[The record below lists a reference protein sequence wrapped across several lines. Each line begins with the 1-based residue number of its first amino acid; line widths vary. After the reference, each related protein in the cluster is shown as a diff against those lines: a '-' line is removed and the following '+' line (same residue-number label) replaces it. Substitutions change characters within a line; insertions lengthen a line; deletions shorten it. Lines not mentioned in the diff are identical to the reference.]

1 MAKPGD
7 IVIGESGT
15 AQFGFSDAHFAPG
28 VKYIT
33 QIYFGSIGY
42 SVPAAFGAAV
52 AQAESEP
59 GRPGRIILV
68 VGDGSLQLTV
78 QEIGTMVKLGL
89 KNVLMYS
96 VHHVHGHVF
105 SFFVRAVLK
114 YTNFRDIDSL
124 LTIADT
130 LLRGLSMVLRKVRPS
145 SSGSTAQGQPNI
157 DSGEPFQATT
167 TSRRG
172 TTSCSLVPSVQR
184 MVSYT
189 AAECIQ
195 RQSLRRS
202 FQHGNT
208 WSPARFS
215 CWRL

>member
-59 GRPGRIILV
+59 GWPGRIILV

-89 KNVLMYS
+89 KNVLMYG
-96 VHHVHGHVF
+96 VHHVHGHVLA
-105 SFFVRAVLK
+105 FFVHAAVLK
-114 YTNFRDIDSL
+114 YTDFRDIDSL
-124 LTIADT
+124 LTIVDT
-130 LLRGLSMVLRKVRPS
+130 RLRGLSMVLRKVRRS
-145 SSGSTAQGQPNI
+145 SSGSTDQGQPNT
-157 DSGEPFQATT
+157 DSSEPFQATM

-184 MVSYT
+184 MVS
-189 AAECIQ
+189 
-195 RQSLRRS
+195 
-202 FQHGNT
+202 
-208 WSPARFS
+208 
-215 CWRL
+215 

>member
-28 VKYIT
+28 VQYIT

-52 AQAESEP
+52 AQAESQS
-59 GRPGRIILV
+59 GRPRRIILV

-89 KNVLMYS
+89 KNVLMYG
-96 VHHVHGHVF
+96 VHHVHVL

-114 YTNFRDIDSL
+114 YTNFRDIDLL
-124 LTIADT
+124 LTIVDT
-130 LLRGLSMVLRKVRPS
+130 RLRGLSMVLRKVRRS
-145 SSGSTAQGQPNI
+145 SSGSTDQGQPNT
-157 DSGEPFQATT
+157 DSSEPFQATT

-184 MVSYT
+184 MVS
-189 AAECIQ
+189 
-195 RQSLRRS
+195 
-202 FQHGNT
+202 
-208 WSPARFS
+208 
-215 CWRL
+215 